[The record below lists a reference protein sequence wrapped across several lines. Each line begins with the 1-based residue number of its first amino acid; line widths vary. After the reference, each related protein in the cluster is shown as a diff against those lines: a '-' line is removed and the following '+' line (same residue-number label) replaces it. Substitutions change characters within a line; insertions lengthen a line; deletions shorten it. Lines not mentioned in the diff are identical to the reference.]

1 MNQGLE
7 IYGGYNSDLVRKE
20 LSASDGQGDS
30 RSMILDNIIFLQ
42 NGNIQI

>member
-7 IYGGYNSDLVRKE
+7 IYGGYNSDLVKKE
-20 LSASDGQGDS
+20 LSASDGDS